1 LRLLNQAKEDS
12 SSLLWLRDDNSVFSH
27 ASHFTVDTVDS
38 EAFRVQFPFDGEILS
53 SMPYR
58 NAMKTWVKS
67 AGGYDRNP
75 RNHNPKHL
83 PDQHPPAIK
92 VDPTESLQVTNDNES
107 RKCLWTQHEWD
118 EYVWFQRQSSK
129 GIGIFESSDAYPREF
144 LLAANENGSSK
155 RLWAQHEW
163 DEYMLVQRESSKG
176 VGCL

>member
-1 LRLLNQAKEDS
+1 
-12 SSLLWLRDDNSVFSH
+12 
-27 ASHFTVDTVDS
+27 
-38 EAFRVQFPFDGEILS
+38 
-53 SMPYR
+53 MPYR